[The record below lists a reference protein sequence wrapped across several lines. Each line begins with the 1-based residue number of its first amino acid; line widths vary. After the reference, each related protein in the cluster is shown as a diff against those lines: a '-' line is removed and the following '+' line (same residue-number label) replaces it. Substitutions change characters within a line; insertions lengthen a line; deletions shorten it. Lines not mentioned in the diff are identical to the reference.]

1 MLVALQITTCGT
13 QRIPMHALRG
23 IQMQIGLGVWMTGRV
38 PQVVVSILA
47 TTLSLGEQET
57 KFSVSL

>member
-1 MLVALQITTCGT
+1 
-13 QRIPMHALRG
+13 MHALRG
-23 IQMQIGLGVWMTGRV
+23 IQMQIGLEVWMTGRV
-38 PQVVVSILA
+38 PQAVVSILA

>member
-1 MLVALQITTCGT
+1 
-13 QRIPMHALRG
+13 MHALRG